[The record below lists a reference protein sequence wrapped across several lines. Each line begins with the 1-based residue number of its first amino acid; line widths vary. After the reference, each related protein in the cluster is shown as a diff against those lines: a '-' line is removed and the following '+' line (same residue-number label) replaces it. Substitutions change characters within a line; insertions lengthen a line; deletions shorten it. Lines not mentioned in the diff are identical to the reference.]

1 MARSATTTKAKDAKT
16 TIKTNTDTAIAER
29 VMKEAM
35 NENITM
41 KETIAKAEKAEK
53 DAKKFAESDFCPEA
67 LKEMINGADTYI
79 TEKIAR
85 INELYGIDAQAMKI
99 VDMVSAYNL
108 AKAEM
113 DAENELCV
121 KEWEDKIASVK
132 AEYDKTS
139 EVLKV
144 QRKNDEDDYQRDLA
158 RKHKIEDEARVEK
171 IDAQKKEI
179 ATRIAEVT
187 ERETLLDEKDAKIA
201 ELQAIVDGI
210 DAQIVDAVKKA
221 EGKAKAM
228 AESKAE
234 TDAKIVATENK
245 SEIEKLKFQIEML
258 KNQLA
263 DANAQRDKANA
274 QVEATNKR
282 IEDITKA
289 FANGQSVTINQTT
302 SGK

>member
-1 MARSATTTKAKDAKT
+1 MARTATTKAKDAKT
-16 TIKTNTDTAIAER
+16 TIKTTTDSAVAER
-29 VMKEAM
+29 VIKEAM
-35 NENITM
+35 NENLTM

-53 DAKKFAESDFCPEA
+53 DAKKFAESDFCPDA
-67 LKEMINGADTYI
+67 LKEMINGADAYI
-79 TEKIAR
+79 AEKIAR

-139 EVLKV
+139 EMLKV
-144 QRKNDEDDYQRDLA
+144 QRKNEEDDYQRDLV
-158 RKHKIEDEARVEK
+158 RKHRIEDEKRKELIDEEMKKVNARV
-171 IDAQKKEI
+171 
-179 ATRIAEVT
+179 AEVT
-187 ERETLLDEKDAKIA
+187 ERETFLDEKDAKIV
-201 ELQAIVDGI
+201 ELQTIVDGI
-210 DAQIVDAVKKA
+210 DTQIADAVKKA

-245 SEIEKLKFQIEML
+245 SEIAKLTFQIEML

-289 FANGQSVTINQTT
+289 FANGQAVTINQTT